1 MARIT
6 LKFKDREE
14 WLAARKE
21 GIGASEVATIL
32 GLNPFDTPYQMW
44 LRKTGQIPPT
54 EENFAMKRGHI
65 LEDAV
70 AQFYA
75 DATGAQIIKSS
86 APDFMFVSKERP
98 FLRVSPDRLF
108 WPNGLRH
115 NEKNKKIL
123 ECKTT
128 QRTIDPENVPLHWV
142 CQVQMNLGVSGYD
155 FGSLAWLDSHMDFGY
170 VDIPFDKEFFD
181 YMSDEVEKFWK
192 DCVLGGNE
200 PYSMTAEDVLMK
212 APVQTDGKTL
222 SADDETMMRIEALRK
237 LKADESL
244 IKKEIDTLTDELK
257 IRMEDCESIIGS
269 DGKPVV
275 TWKSSGKMAQRF
287 DEAAF
292 KAAHPDIYG
301 EFVKEVPTGRRFIIK
316 GLK

>member
-1 MARIT
+1 MACTTIRP
-6 LKFKDREE
+6 KNREE
-14 WLAARKE
+14 WLEVRKS
-21 GIGASEVATIL
+21 GIGSSEVPTIL
-32 GLNPFDTPYQMW
+32 GLNPFDTPYQLW
-44 LRKTGQIPPT
+44 LRKTGQIPPV
-54 EENFAMKRGHI
+54 EENAAMKRGHW
-65 LEDAV
+65 LEDGV
-70 AQFYA
+70 AQYYSE
-75 DATGAQIIKSS
+75 ATGLKIIKRS
-86 APDFMFVSKERP
+86 AGDWIMRDRERP
-98 FLRVSPDRLF
+98 WMQVSPDRTF
-108 WPNGLRH
+108 WLPGMP
-115 NEKNKKIL
+115 KNQQNKGIV
-123 ECKTT
+123 EIKTT
-128 QRTIDPENVPLHWV
+128 LKSIDPENIPLNWIS
-142 CQVQMNLGVSGYD
+142 QWTYQTGVAGYQR
-155 FGSLAWLDSHMDFGY
+155 GSIAWLDGHMDFGH
-170 VDIPFDKEFFD
+170 VDLEFDPDF
-181 YMSDEVEKFWK
+181 YRYIVDEVEKFWK

-316 GLK
+316 GLN